1 MVKELLRKLS
11 NAHGVSGSEGNV
23 YALIKKELKGHVDE
37 IREDAMGNL
46 IAINMQQ
53 VQVMRRSL
61 DEIGLNGEV

>member
-37 IREDAMGNL
+37 IREDPMLSL
-46 IAINMQQ
+46 IHI
-53 VQVMRRSL
+53 
-61 DEIGLNGEV
+61 